1 MWLRSI
7 GRKHTYGMIGVGEH
21 DETMKKCA
29 FCKAPMKEDRIEHVH
44 RWEGKLYLLQNVPAE
59 VCSQC
64 GEVFF
69 GPDVLKAMDGVV
81 MQKDKSEGQLSIPV
95 FSL

>member
-1 MWLRSI
+1 MAS
-7 GRKHTYGMIGVGEH
+7 
-21 DETMKKCA
+21 CS
-29 FCKAPMKEDRIEHVH
+29 FCRGPIEEKRVEHVH
-44 RWEGKLYLLQNVPAE
+44 RWEGQLYILRNVLAE

-69 GPDVLKAMDGVV
+69 GPDVLKAMDEIVTKR
-81 MQKDKSEGQLSIPV
+81 QQPQDHLSIPV